1 MGNNKLKLCDWDSN
15 EACMF
20 YYDKPVLGYSVQT
33 VTVI

>member
-20 YYDKPVLGYSVQT
+20 YYDKPILGYLVQT